1 MTPYRCL
8 IAALA
13 VLAMGLMGL
22 SVMVGVVR
30 LPLDDSIA
38 ALFGRGDPLL
48 VMVMQELRAP
58 RAVLALVIGMSL
70 ALAGA
75 AMQGFLRNPLAE
87 PGVVGTSGFAGLG
100 AVLALQSP
108 LVQSFAFAVPLAA
121 LAGAAASVMLLLLL
135 AGARAASTTLI
146 LAGVALS
153 ALSGALVSLV
163 LNLSRNPFAA
173 NEVMFWLMGSVT
185 DRSWVHVAMTLPIL
199 ALGAGLIWRCRRG
212 LDALSL
218 GEETARS
225 MGVNIKSLR
234 LQLVLGCAC
243 LAGASTAVAGMIG
256 FVGLVVPHLLRPLTG
271 GLPSRLLLPAALGG
285 GALLLAADIAARL
298 ILPEQDLK
306 LGVLTALIG
315 TPVFLHLVYRARGR
329 ME

>member
-1 MTPYRCL
+1 MTPYRSL
-8 IAALA
+8 IGALA
-13 VLAMGLMGL
+13 VLCLALMTV

-30 LPLDDSIA
+30 LPLDDSLR
-38 ALFGRGDPLL
+38 ALFGEGDPLL

-58 RAVLALVIGMSL
+58 RAVLAAMIGMAL

-108 LVQSFAFAVPLAA
+108 LAQVFPFAVPMAA
-121 LAGAAASVMLLLLL
+121 LAGAASSVLLLLML
-135 AGARAASTTLI
+135 AGARAASSTLI

-185 DRSWVHVAMTLPIL
+185 DRSWTHVAITAPIL
-199 ALGAGLIWRCRRG
+199 AIGAVLIWRCRRG

-225 MGVNIKSLR
+225 MGVNCRTLR

-271 GLPSRLLLPAALGG
+271 GLPSRLLLPATLGG
-285 GALLLAADIAARL
+285 GVLLLAADIAARL
-298 ILPEQDLK
+298 ILPAQDLK

-315 TPVFLHLVYRARGR
+315 TPVFLHLVYRARGQLQ
-329 ME
+329 

>member
-1 MTPYRCL
+1 MTRYRL
-8 IAALA
+8 VGVALA
-13 VLAMGLMGL
+13 GLCVALMGL
-22 SVMVGVVR
+22 SVLVGVVA
-30 LPLDDSIA
+30 LPVGDSIA

-58 RAVLALVIGMSL
+58 RAVLALVIGMAL

-87 PGVVGTSGFAGLG
+87 PGVIGTSGFAGLG

-108 LVQSFAFAVPLAA
+108 LAQSFAFAVPLAA

-135 AGARAASTTLI
+135 SGARAASTTLI

-153 ALSGALVSLV
+153 ALAGALVSLV

-185 DRSWVHVAMTLPIL
+185 DRSWSHVAMTLPIL
-199 ALGAGLIWRCRRG
+199 AIGAGLIWQCRRG

-225 MGVNIKSLR
+225 MGVNCKTLR
-234 LQLVLGCAC
+234 LKLVLGCAC

-256 FVGLVVPHLLRPLTG
+256 FVGLVVPHLLRPITG
-271 GLPSRLLLPAALGG
+271 GLPSRLLVPAALGG